1 MDTSLYKDV
10 KVSRGFNYHY
20 YFSPPVSD
28 KPTLLF
34 LHGFPSTLQD
44 WARQIRYFQPK
55 GYGILAPDMLG
66 AGGTSKPLDSKSF
79 RMKLLAAD
87 VIELLDAEGLEKVVG
102 IGHDW

>member
-20 YFSPPVSD
+20 YFSPPVSG

-66 AGGTSKPLDSKSF
+66 AGGTSKPLHGFQNVSYE
-79 RMKLLAAD
+79 
-87 VIELLDAEGLEKVVG
+87 I
-102 IGHDW
+102 IGGGRDRALGR